1 MVVPRAS
8 ARRCNSSR
16 LGSALPFSRL
26 ERRYE
31 GIRVSRLNS
40 NWLLRRS
47 SRMNFTGFIHLIYT
61 NPYSSASINYR
72 EQRRKCHR
80 CNGACFHREIRRR
93 RIGPGWATL
102 RWCFCQ
108 RTRITFAETRD
119 AQADQCRSNSIEER
133 AGFEWILYFR
143 LLLHASDLSAQKGS
157 AAQQL
162 GTGHQKRI
170 WEIEKPK
177 ISVAALRK
185 RPYMGSV
192 EGSRSR
198 WIRCTLVSGARRKG
212 GRGSGRLGWR

>member
-1 MVVPRAS
+1 MSDDSFFP
-8 ARRCNSSR
+8 
-16 LGSALPFSRL
+16 
-26 ERRYE
+26 
-31 GIRVSRLNS
+31 
-40 NWLLRRS
+40 
-47 SRMNFTGFIHLIYT
+47 
-61 NPYSSASINYR
+61 
-72 EQRRKCHR
+72 
-80 CNGACFHREIRRR
+80 GACFHREIRRR
-93 RIGPGWATL
+93 RIEPGWATL
-102 RWCFCQ
+102 RWRFCQ

-119 AQADQCRSNSIEER
+119 AQADQCRSNSLEER

-198 WIRCTLVSGARRKG
+198 WIRFTLVSGARRKV
-212 GRGSGRLGWR
+212 GRGIGRVGMEIGDLCRSWGRHPSAITLDAGDSHYLPSIPPCRPHQAGSQKGYQNPPAAEKEDR